1 MQLVSG
7 RYVPALARKGLDKL
21 MASIKWSPGGN
32 LTIFTGDAIM
42 VTRGTAKGMTS
53 ILPKGCAKY
62 VKKIHRTTIYDRML
76 EALMVEFT
84 NGQTA
89 TLLMNLGIVDPVD
102 DEDLKEFRA
111 RCLMIHDL

>member
-1 MQLVSG
+1 
-7 RYVPALARKGLDKL
+7 
-21 MASIKWSPGGN
+21 MASMSPQYGN
-32 LTIFTGDAIM
+32 VCANLAIFTGDEII
-42 VTRGTAKGMTS
+42 VHRGDKNMES
-53 ILPKGCAKY
+53 ILPNGSAKF
-62 VKKIHRTTIYDRML
+62 VKRIHRCQIYDKML

-89 TLLMNLGIVDPVD
+89 TLLMNLGLVDPLD